1 MDCRRAVVWRI
12 GMTTSDVI
20 FIDLPSYAK
29 QLCVRHESPRE
40 CVPDET
46 GQAWWS
52 PGLALGQHSVALAH
66 EPGNKMV
73 LMDLQ
78 GRLIWHGPGQWPER
92 DPTGRF
98 FAVSLVDGL
107 QVLDGTTGSV
117 LASYGRGLS
126 SLRSEPCISELSDL
140 DWWPSGLGL
149 CCRVWIRVEEGT
161 GLLVR
166 FKLCKTFLA
175 LGFA

>member
-1 MDCRRAVVWRI
+1 MDCRHAVVWRI
-12 GMTTSDVI
+12 GMTTSDVV
-20 FIDLPSYAK
+20 FFDLRSRTV

-73 LMDLQ
+73 MMDLQ
-78 GRLIWHGPGQWPER
+78 GRLIWQGQGVWPER
-92 DPTGRF
+92 NPTGRF
-98 FAVSLVDGL
+98 FAVSLVDSL
-107 QVLDGTTGSV
+107 QVLDGRTGSV
-117 LASYGRGLS
+117 LASYGRHLTPQ
-126 SLRSEPCISELSDL
+126 LDELSDL

-149 CCRVWIRVEEGT
+149 CCRAWSPAEGRAGSGAKCT
-161 GLLVR
+161 R
-166 FKLCKTFLA
+166 RKLFLA
-175 LGFA
+175 LGFVP